1 MAEYIER
8 NSAMKKILEIGDL
21 NYDGMPAKI
30 GTTHAA
36 LIIRN
41 LPAADVAPV
50 RHGRWKL
57 VGADKR
63 GRGGNW
69 ECTGRDGCGKSY
81 PYRCDYCPNCGAKM
95 QGCAEHVNND

>member
-8 NSAMKKILEIGDL
+8 NSAMEKILEIGDL

-41 LPAADVAPV
+41 LPAAAVAPV
-50 RHGRWKL
+50 RHGCW
-57 VGADKR
+57 
-63 GRGGNW
+63 
-69 ECTGRDGCGKSY
+69 GKFSVSNGIILRV
-81 PYRCDYCPNCGAKM
+81 RCSCCAGTQPLTFENMQYCPNCGALM
-95 QGCAEHVNND
+95 DEGEENG